1 MPAEVDDKAPD
12 FSLPSQDRET
22 ISLSQYQGK
31 QIVVLGWYALAFT
44 GG

>member
-1 MPAEVDDKAPD
+1 MPAEVGEKAPD
-12 FSLPSQDRET
+12 FSLPSQDGET

-31 QIVVLGWYALAFT
+31 KAVVLGWYALAFT